1 MRLVEVLGL
10 VFVCL
15 IFGIVLAAWSW
26 VVFRQRRM
34 ISTPGALAVALKRE
48 DERWANG
55 VGRYAVDEF
64 VWYRTLT
71 LWPLP
76 AARLPRQELTVLSH
90 RDWDPAVD
98 MALRPN
104 LSIVECGFRGGRVS
118 LGFPDSGLTGFLSW
132 LEASAP
138 RF

>member
-1 MRLVEVLGL
+1 MVEILGVVALCLLFVIAVIAWVLVV
-10 VFVCL
+10 
-15 IFGIVLAAWSW
+15 IH
-26 VVFRQRRM
+26 QRRM
-34 ISTPGALAVALKRE
+34 LSADGGLAVALKRG

-55 VGRYAVDEF
+55 VGRYVGDEF
-64 VWYRTLT
+64 IWYRTLSFSPT
-71 LWPLP
+71 P
-76 AARLPRQELTVLSH
+76 AMRLPRSELTVVSS
-90 RDWDPAVD
+90 RPWDASRD

-104 LSIVECGFRGGRVS
+104 LSIVECEFRGGRIS